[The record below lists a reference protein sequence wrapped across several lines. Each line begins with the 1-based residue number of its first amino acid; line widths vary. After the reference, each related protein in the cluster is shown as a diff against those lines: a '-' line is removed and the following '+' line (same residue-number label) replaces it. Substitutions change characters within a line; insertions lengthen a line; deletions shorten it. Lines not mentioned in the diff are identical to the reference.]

1 MRIAIFGAGAV
12 GGYVGGRLAAAGEDV
27 AFIAR
32 GAHLDAMKRDGLRFE
47 GPSGSVQIPNL
58 NVTEDPAEVGPVDLV
73 LFTVK
78 LWDTKKAASQ
88 LAPLIAQHTR
98 VVTLQNGIDSVDLIA
113 ESVPRRQV
121 LGGAIYILV
130 TMAGPGVLKS
140 PGGNCRII
148 VEESPGIDTVASF
161 VSACGRTGVIDAKS
175 TDTIKVAIWEK
186 FIGLCAASG
195 VTALMRSTIG
205 PIRTNP
211 ETRAFFEQLIDE
223 GLEIARAM
231 EIVLR
236 SDFRKS
242 TIDLIDSV
250 PASYRASMAEDLN
263 RGKSLELSWLS
274 GRMHTLGIRHG
285 IPTPAH
291 SAVYRGLLLHS
302 NGS

>member
-78 LWDTKKAASQ
+78 RWDTKKAASQ

-98 VVTLQNGIDSVDLIA
+98 VVTLQN
-113 ESVPRRQV
+113 
-121 LGGAIYILV
+121 
-130 TMAGPGVLKS
+130 
-140 PGGNCRII
+140 
-148 VEESPGIDTVASF
+148 GIDTVASF

-274 GRMHTLGIRHG
+274 GRMHTLGIRYG